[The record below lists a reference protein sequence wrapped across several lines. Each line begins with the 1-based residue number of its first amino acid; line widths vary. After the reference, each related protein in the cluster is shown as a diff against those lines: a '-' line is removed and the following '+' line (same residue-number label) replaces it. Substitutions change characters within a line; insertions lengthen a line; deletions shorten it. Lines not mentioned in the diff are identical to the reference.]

1 MEIKDKKIR
10 YQISNIIFFSGSES
24 TKNVS
29 DKPEEIYNNS
39 ELLSPK
45 DEDQGNLLRGIVICQ
60 PCRPWGCHTMDHSDQ
75 KCKETSG

>member
-1 MEIKDKKIR
+1 MVLTVWKSKIKNQISDIR
-10 YQISNIIFFSGSES
+10 YQISIFFSGSES

-45 DEDQGNLLRGIVICQ
+45 DEEDQGNLLRGIVNY
-60 PCRPWGCHTMDHSDQ
+60 SDTAQ
-75 KCKETSG
+75 SVVQVR

>member
-1 MEIKDKKIR
+1 MVLIVWKSKIKN
-10 YQISNIIFFSGSES
+10 QISDIKYQFFFSGSES

-45 DEDQGNLLRGIVICQ
+45 DEEDQGNLLRGIVN
-60 PCRPWGCHTMDHSDQ
+60 
-75 KCKETSG
+75 